1 MFRIASEQ
9 QQHSPQQ
16 MNKRGPST
24 LPHDCNNLHKT
35 PKWQNMEGKN
45 VQLDIIS
52 FITVINVHANSRG
65 NQGADRRAYAILQ
78 KIRTLHAV
86 GRITDGP
93 VTRTY
98 KACLKACLCK
108 GNGSTGTN
116 TATFSCKELLG
127 VNMSKH

>member
-1 MFRIASEQ
+1 MAKHGGQRSARY
-9 QQHSPQQ
+9 H
-16 MNKRGPST
+16 
-24 LPHDCNNLHKT
+24 
-35 PKWQNMEGKN
+35 
-45 VQLDIIS
+45 
-52 FITVINVHANSRG
+52 FIQYCTVINVHANSRG

-98 KACLKACLCK
+98 KACLKACHCK